1 MRSSPCSDGSI
12 LGSARC
18 WWSGTGRG
26 CRTPRLALAGPQSDP
41 DALDAVRGGFP
52 TSALAVIDVP
62 TTWEELDP
70 GTTSLR
76 LFHVPR
82 E

>member
-1 MRSSPCSDGSI
+1 MVGHGPGLPD
-12 LGSARC
+12 
-18 WWSGTGRG
+18 T
-26 CRTPRLALAGPQSDP
+26 TLALAGPQSDP

-70 GTTSLR
+70 GTTALR